1 MDSKLSTFLVV
12 SDLQFG
18 FRQNIFTSF
27 ALIHFTETIKEVLD
41 RGKYGCGIFFDL
53 QNTFDNLVHNILL
66 GKLKHYGIRC
76 VACSWFESH
85 FKKKKTICFR
95 KWI

>member
-1 MDSKLSTFLVV
+1 MHSKLSTFLIV

-53 QNTFDNLVHNILL
+53 QNTFDNPDHNILL

-85 FKKKKTICFR
+85 LKKKKTICFR